1 MYCTLNASWKLH
13 KSRFK
18 SKYYTSCETD
28 AERLE
33 KRPEEISLEDFKVL
47 LAYWGD
53 EEVKVLLDA
62 NIIIFN

>member
-1 MYCTLNASWKLH
+1 MYCTLNSSWKLH

-18 SKYYTSCETD
+18 SKY

-53 EEVKVLLDA
+53 EEVKVLLYA
-62 NIIIFN
+62 NLITFS